1 VADPDPATILVVDD
15 DEAKRYT
22 IDRILRRAG
31 FATVEAADGAA
42 ALRLVARGP
51 DLIVLDVNLPDLDG
65 FEVCRRIKA
74 DPATA
79 SIPVLH
85 FTASR
90 IDAQD
95 TVQGLEGGADAYLAQ
110 SVEPPVLVATVRAL
124 LRIRRA
130 EDAARRSAHQWQ
142 ATFDAISD
150 GVCLLDH
157 DGAVT
162 RCNRAAESLL
172 GQPCA
177 ELLGRPLRELL
188 GLVPAGS
195 PDRPPMR
202 PRGSGRREAFEVPLR
217 DRWIRVMV
225 DPLVEAGADL
235 PVGAVAILADVTG
248 RRRADRALRESEERF
263 RLLVEGVKDFAIFMT
278 DAGGRIASW
287 NDGASR
293 ILGYA
298 EGEILGGDFARIF
311 TPEDRA
317 AGAPAHELATAVAEG
332 RAEAERWHLRKDG
345 SRFWA
350 SGVVSPLYDEAG
362 GLRGFAKVMRD
373 TTERKR
379 MEEELRRRA
388 AELAAADRRKDEVL
402 AMLAHELRNPL
413 APVRNA
419 LEVIRLRGTDP
430 ALVEQARATAAHQV
444 GHMARLID
452 DLLDVARI
460 TSGKIQLRAEPVDL
474 AAAMAHAAEA
484 ARPLIEARGHHFELT
499 PPPAPARVQGDPTRL
514 EQVLTN
520 LLNNAA
526 KYTEPG
532 GRITFTAALAPG
544 VATLRVR
551 DSGTGIAPEMLPR
564 IFDLFAQDDR
574 SLVRSQGGLGIG
586 LTLVRSLVELHDGT
600 VTADSAG
607 PGLGSEFVVR
617 LPTLPEGPADPGRSA
632 APASPPA
639 GPPRRVLVVDD
650 HADSARTLARVLE
663 LWGHAVRVAHSG
675 PEAIAQVAAQ
685 PADLILLDIGLPEM
699 DGYEVARRLRDQA
712 PAAAMT
718 LIALTGYGQDED
730 RRRSRAAGFDHHLV
744 KPVDLAD
751 LQRLLER
758 V

>member
-1 VADPDPATILVVDD
+1 MADPAPATILVVDD

-22 IDRILRRAG
+22 VDRILRRAG
-31 FATVEAADGAA
+31 FATIEATDGAT
-42 ALRLVARGP
+42 ALRLAAGRP
-51 DLIVLDVNLPDLDG
+51 DLIVLDVNMPDING

-85 FTASR
+85 LSATR
-90 IDAQD
+90 IDAD
-95 TVQGLEGGADAYLAQ
+95 AKVEGLEGGADAYLAQ
-110 SVEPPVLVATVRAL
+110 SIEPAVLIATVRAL
-124 LRIRRA
+124 LRARRA
-130 EDAARRSAHQWQ
+130 EEAARRAAFQWQ
-142 ATFDAISD
+142 STFDAIGD
-150 GVCLLDH
+150 GVCLLDR

-162 RCNRAAESLL
+162 RCNGAAGSIL
-172 GQPCA
+172 GRPCA
-177 ELLGRPLRELL
+177 AVLGRPLRELL

-195 PDRPPMR
+195 PARPLM
-202 PRGSGRREAFEVPLR
+202 GALDSARREALDLPLG
-217 DRWIRVMV
+217 DRWLRVTL
-225 DPLVEAGADL
+225 DPLFEDDLAVVAGA
-235 PVGAVAILADVTG
+235 VCILADVTE

-278 DAGGRIASW
+278 DPDGRVASW
-287 NDGASR
+287 NDGAAR

-298 EGEILGGDFARIF
+298 EGEILGRDAAVIF

-317 AGAPAHELATAVAEG
+317 AGAPEHELATAAAEG
-332 RAEAERWHLRKDG
+332 RALDERWHLRKDG

-350 SGVVSPLYDEAG
+350 SGVLSALLDEAG
-362 GLRGFAKVMRD
+362 DLRGFAKVMRD
-373 TTERKR
+373 ATERKR
-379 MEEELRRRA
+379 MEEELRLRA
-388 AELAAADRRKDEVL
+388 AELAEADRRKDEFL

-413 APVRNA
+413 APIRNA
-419 LEVIRLRGTDP
+419 LEVIRLRAADP

-474 AAAMAHAAEA
+474 AAAMRHAAEA
-484 ARPLIEARGHHFELT
+484 ARPLIEARGHHFALT
-499 PPPAPARVQGDPTRL
+499 PPPGPARVQGDPTRL

-532 GRITFTAALAPG
+532 GQIAFTAELAPG
-544 VATLRVR
+544 LATLRVR
-551 DSGTGIAPEMLPR
+551 DNGTGIAPEMLPR

-586 LTLVRSLVELHDGT
+586 LTLVRSLVELHGGT
-600 VTADSAG
+600 VTAASAG

-617 LPTLPEGPADPGRSA
+617 LPTLPEAAPDPARLAPAPPPGRA
-632 APASPPA
+632 
-639 GPPRRVLVVDD
+639 PRRVLVVDD

-663 LWGHAVRVAHSG
+663 LWGHEVRVAHSG
-675 PEAIAQVAAQ
+675 PEAIAAVDAD

-699 DGYEVARRLRDQA
+699 DGYEVARRLRARA
-712 PAAAMT
+712 PAAT
-718 LIALTGYGQDED
+718 LILVALTGYGQDDD
-730 RRRSRAAGFDHHLV
+730 RRRSREAGFDHHLV

-751 LQRLLER
+751 LQRLLESA
-758 V
+758 